1 MSSEHEPQTAIFD
14 RVFNSNSRAR
24 RELSNNNQDNLL
36 SSTRR
41 LFRRQ
46 VQRLHRPPGRQE
58 NAVWYTHL
66 VLLPGPDIEVLPST
80 SELDRFGS
88 LGLGRPVQES
98 SGTGTQKS
106 NIQLNWTL
114 SELNNF
120 VCQCYPNVS
129 LNLIGFHMAR
139 AGKGRKIHKVHVDSV
154 RDLKK
159 AIGKSRLYIVP
170 RAEVLQYFCTLL
182 YITKK
187 PSPSISQN
195 PVQTSSTAATLND
208 NSLDAESMEAVNLDT
223 LQEWR
228 AIRSQQDEEYSA
240 SLLVDQEKVI
250 LKKNHCSQRQRQ
262 CYDLLEERRKNAIK
276 ERQQR
281 MAARVEPLEGE
292 FLKIKYPDGYVNK
305 RKFIM
310 SEPIQILFDF
320 IGQNEMASEVFQV
333 QEATA
338 SKAIESTSAGSIADH
353 GIMSSSTLYVL
364 WKSSL
369 DDLVMASSPALPPVA
384 SSPALPPVASSPAL
398 PPVASSPAL
407 PPTFAEPSLASPSAI
422 PLVALP
428 PVQHPLA
435 LSPAQSSVTLSSAQ
449 LPYVMFEDQ
458 PLLSRPS
465 AQPNI
470 IDLVMH
476 PPFSPPSPQ
485 GSVIDL
491 LEDAPSSFHQEPPL
505 HWEAPLDEYVPV
517 RNYTLQTRLY
527 SFVGK
532 MIAVCIVHGGVG
544 PHFFSERLF
553 QQICGLPTSPASVDE
568 VGDHTFRE
576 QLIKIQ
582 ETSTVPEKDS
592 FVQSALEFFTHGRL
606 QAALDQFVEGLQT
619 LGLLEE
625 MRKNSALFYDM
636 FVNEEKPLQ
645 AKDLCSLFKVNFSP
659 QGSNRRA
666 RENKTICH
674 WRDWLID
681 VEVSSS
687 SFTLH
692 GFQLIAVLV
701 FALWKK
707 EKEGERKGSKA
718 DEVHPC
724 LSGIF
729 CEFSDLLGTGYPE
742 DLWKIIKMETFF
754 LIDG

>member
-120 VCQCYPNVS
+120 VCQCYPN
-129 LNLIGFHMAR
+129 
-139 AGKGRKIHKVHVDSV
+139 
-154 RDLKK
+154 
-159 AIGKSRLYIVP
+159 
-170 RAEVLQYFCTLL
+170 
-182 YITKK
+182 
-187 PSPSISQN
+187 
-195 PVQTSSTAATLND
+195 
-208 NSLDAESMEAVNLDT
+208 T

-240 SLLVDQEKVI
+240 SLLVDQEKD
-250 LKKNHCSQRQRQ
+250 RQRQ

-338 SKAIESTSAGSIADH
+338 SKAIESTSAGIFFTDIPA
-353 GIMSSSTLYVL
+353 LPPV
-364 WKSSL
+364 
-369 DDLVMASSPALPPVA
+369 ASSPALPPVA

-505 HWEAPLDEYVPV
+505 HWEAPLDEVDLQTILKKLLNKVDVSFCPTSNQINV
-517 RNYTLQTRLY
+517 CRDNILQCSLQAFKRCRFNPEAKLDIVFVDAEENGEGAVDEALQTRLY

-681 VEVSSS
+681 VEEGECDPIN
-687 SFTLH
+687 L
-692 GFQLIAVLV
+692 QLIMEFTTGASSVPPLGFPHSPQIEFLHDNGKIFPEANTCLVVLRLPIHTEYEM
-701 FALWKK
+701 FK
-707 EKEGERKGSKA
+707 RYMT
-718 DEVHPC
+718 D
-724 LSGIF
+724 GIVQ
-729 CEFSDLLGTGYPE
+729 SP
-742 DLWKIIKMETFF
+742 TF
-754 LIDG
+754 GVA